1 MVHIEKSYE
10 EIADIVRE
18 SLAGSDWQDLNA
30 AACAMLALEPES
42 NDPVYLDGWN
52 DCQAAVVATLAVHLG
67 IESSI

>member
-1 MVHIEKSYE
+1 MSKTYE

-18 SLAGSDWQDLNA
+18 ALAGADWQDLNA
-30 AACAMLALEPES
+30 AANAMLALEPES
-42 NDPVYLDGWN
+42 GDGAYLDGWN